1 MEINGKT
8 GLFCLIGSP
17 VGHSGSPAMY
27 NYSFQKTNLN
37 CAYLA
42 FDVKLEE
49 TEAAVNGLKTL
60 GCSGFNVTMPCKTR
74 AAELADELSDA
85 AALIGACN
93 TMVIKD
99 GKLYGH
105 NTDGIGFVKNLK
117 EHGVDV
123 KDKVMTVMGA
133 GGAATAIQVQSA
145 LEGAREIHIFN
156 RRDEFYANA
165 ENTAKKIEERVPGVK
180 VNVYPLEDEQKL
192 YEKIGESH
200 ILVNAT
206 KVGMKP
212 MEEESLIKDTRVF
225 RENLVVADAVYNPRE
240 TKMLQEAQ
248 AAGCKIALGG
258 IGMLLR
264 QGEAAF
270 RIFTGENMPTEE
282 VYEKFFRE

>member
-8 GLFCLIGSP
+8 ELFCLIGSP

-225 RENLVVADAVYNPRE
+225 REDLVVADAVYNPRE

>member
-1 MEINGKT
+1 MDIDGRT

-37 CAYLA
+37 YAYLA
-42 FDVKLEE
+42 FDVKLEQ
-49 TEAAVNGLKTL
+49 TEAAINSLKTL
-60 GCSGFNVTMPCKTR
+60 GCRGFNVTMPCKTK
-74 AAELADELSDA
+74 AAELADELSEA

-105 NTDGIGFVKNLK
+105 NTDGIGFVRNLK
-117 EHGVDV
+117 QYGADV

-145 LEGAREIHIFN
+145 LEGARKIYIFN
-156 RRDEFYANA
+156 RKDEFYSNA
-165 ENTAKKIEERVPGVK
+165 ENTAKKIMEKIPGIDVE
-180 VNVYPLEDEQKL
+180 VHPLEDDRIL
-192 YEKIGESH
+192 YEKIGESD

-212 MEEESLIKDTRVF
+212 MEEESLIKDTSVF
-225 RENLVVADAVYNPRE
+225 RPDLIVADAVYNPRE
-240 TKMLQEAQ
+240 TKMVQEAKEK
-248 AAGCKIALGG
+248 GCKVVLGG
-258 IGMLLR
+258 IGMLLW

-270 RIFTGENMPTEE
+270 HIFTGENMPSEE
-282 VYEKFFRE
+282 VYEKFFR

>member
-8 GLFCLIGSP
+8 ELFCLIGSP

-60 GCSGFNVTMPCKTR
+60 GCSGFNVTMP
-74 AAELADELSDA
+74 
-85 AALIGACN
+85 CN

-248 AAGCKIALGG
+248 AAGYKIALGG

>member
-1 MEINGKT
+1 M
-8 GLFCLIGSP
+8 
-17 VGHSGSPAMY
+17 
-27 NYSFQKTNLN
+27 
-37 CAYLA
+37 
-42 FDVKLEE
+42 
-49 TEAAVNGLKTL
+49 KTL

>member
-8 GLFCLIGSP
+8 ELFCLIGSP

-206 KVGMKP
+206 KVGMRP

>member
-8 GLFCLIGSP
+8 ELFCLIGSP

-60 GCSGFNVTMPCKTR
+60 GCSDFNVTMPCKTR

>member
-8 GLFCLIGSP
+8 ELFCLIGSP

-180 VNVYPLEDEQKL
+180 VNVYALEDEQKL

>member
-8 GLFCLIGSP
+8 ELFCLIGSP

-49 TEAAVNGLKTL
+49 TKAAVNGLKTL

>member
-8 GLFCLIGSP
+8 ELFCLIGSP

-145 LEGAREIHIFN
+145 LEGAREIHIFD

-212 MEEESLIKDTRVF
+212 MEEESLIKDIRVF

>member
-8 GLFCLIGSP
+8 ELFCLIGSP

-123 KDKVMTVMGA
+123 KDKVITVMGA

>member
-8 GLFCLIGSP
+8 ELFCLIGSP

-42 FDVKLEE
+42 FDVRLEE

-270 RIFTGENMPTEE
+270 RIITGENMPTEE

>member
-8 GLFCLIGSP
+8 ELFCLIGSP

-133 GGAATAIQVQSA
+133 GGAATAIPVQSA

>member
-8 GLFCLIGSP
+8 ELFCLIGSP

-145 LEGAREIHIFN
+145 LEGARETHIFN

>member
-8 GLFCLIGSP
+8 ELFCLIGSP

-42 FDVKLEE
+42 FDVRLEE

-133 GGAATAIQVQSA
+133 GGAATAIQVLSA

>member
-8 GLFCLIGSP
+8 ELFCLIGSP

-27 NYSFQKTNLN
+27 NYSFQKKNLN

-156 RRDEFYANA
+156 RRYEFYANA

-282 VYEKFFRE
+282 VYAKFFRE

>member
-8 GLFCLIGSP
+8 ELFCLIGSP

-206 KVGMKP
+206 KVGMKA

>member
-8 GLFCLIGSP
+8 ELFCLIGSL

>member
-8 GLFCLIGSP
+8 ELFCLIGSP

-156 RRDEFYANA
+156 RRDEFYATA

>member
-8 GLFCLIGSP
+8 ELFCLIGSP

-180 VNVYPLEDEQKL
+180 VNVYPLQDEQKL

>member
-8 GLFCLIGSP
+8 ELFCLIGSP

-133 GGAATAIQVQSA
+133 GGAATAIQVQAA

>member
-8 GLFCLIGSP
+8 ELFCLIGSP

-200 ILVNAT
+200 ILVNST

-212 MEEESLIKDTRVF
+212 MEEESLIKDIRVF

>member
-8 GLFCLIGSP
+8 ELFCLIGSP

-212 MEEESLIKDTRVF
+212 MEEESLIKYTRVF

>member
-8 GLFCLIGSP
+8 ELFCLIGSP

-74 AAELADELSDA
+74 VAELADELSDA

-212 MEEESLIKDTRVF
+212 MEEESLIKDIRVF

>member
-8 GLFCLIGSP
+8 ELFCLIGSP

-212 MEEESLIKDTRVF
+212 MEEESLIKVIRVF